1 MEEKEE
7 MTNHDMKQKIKMK
20 KNEENK
26 EEKYSMEKNWKLFI
40 KMTRTKSESHSKS
53 AWYWDSMHNIL
64 SISCI
69 ILGTITTFLSLINS
83 IPSSTISGA
92 AAFTTFISAISALL
106 EPSDRRQIQSD
117 AAKTF
122 KILMMRMARCKTE
135 KKYDELWGEFY
146 NAVTDEPF
154 ILEKF
159 IEKDEEKKLFEEW
172 SMTPE
177 LQAVMVEKIKKKES
191 LSNKNDM
198 GIKTSD
204 QELIEQQ
211 QQNH

>member
-1 MEEKEE
+1 MGNTIIGTTELEKQE
-7 MTNHDMKQKIKMK
+7 QF
-20 KNEENK
+20 
-26 EEKYSMEKNWKLFI
+26 SMERNWNMFI
-40 KMTRTKSESHSKS
+40 KITRSKSESHSKS
-53 AWYWDSMHNIL
+53 ACYWDSVHNFL
-64 SISCI
+64 SISSI
-69 ILGTITTFLSLINS
+69 ILGTITTLLSLLNS
-83 IPSSTISGA
+83 VPAGTISAVA
-92 AAFTTFISAISALL
+92 ALATFVSAISALL

-177 LQAVMVEKIKKKES
+177 LQVVMAEKIKKQES
-191 LSNKNDM
+191 LTNKNDM